1 MLEQNLTICTAS
13 LSFEI
18 KLGQLAVNWKVIGN
32 CSDCMSEGVDLD
44 FAVEVDV
51 DVCGL
56 VKVMHC
62 RICLLLMV
70 LWKWAVSQR

>member
-1 MLEQNLTICTAS
+1 M
-13 LSFEI
+13 
-18 KLGQLAVNWKVIGN
+18 KWKVNGK

-44 FAVEVDV
+44 FAVEKDV

-62 RICLLLMV
+62 RMCLLLMV